1 MQAQLRSVESTVSW
15 KADQSAACHTMR
27 SPSADFS
34 IRLSIF
40 SKVPLIFRDVLSA
53 ISKKFP
59 SWPAALSCNVV
70 CCNVCSSRQSLMCPR
85 ATRQISRQRGSPHSG
100 RASLRS
106 PGSPLLTACVRLR
119 CRYSCNSSRVQR
131 SPAES
136 SGVQR
141 SPAFWV
147 LLQIQSIFADAKQAW
162 HVAKHPPMFT
172 TTQVHRTN
180 LRPDCYLS
188 SGRSF
193 YMPQSSDHLFSPSAS
208 ACQLASNKCRHIRH
222 VYACWT

>member
-27 SPSADFS
+27 SPSADHS
-34 IRLSIF
+34 
-40 SKVPLIFRDVLSA
+40 LIFRDVLSA

-70 CCNVCSSRQSLMCPR
+70 CCNVCSSRQWLMCPR

-106 PGSPLLTACVRLR
+106 PGSPLLTACVSLR
-119 CRYSCNSSRVQR
+119 CRYSCNSSRVQQ

-141 SPAFWV
+141 SPAF
-147 LLQIQSIFADAKQAW
+147 
-162 HVAKHPPMFT
+162 
-172 TTQVHRTN
+172 
-180 LRPDCYLS
+180 
-188 SGRSF
+188 
-193 YMPQSSDHLFSPSAS
+193 
-208 ACQLASNKCRHIRH
+208 
-222 VYACWT
+222 